1 MRIRVPRSSL
11 SFALS
16 ACVLLASSGAARAQ
30 DSEVTATALF
40 NDGRRLMNAHQY
52 AQACPK
58 FAESERLAPSGGTLL
73 NLAECYE
80 RTGQTASAWAAW
92 NDAAARANA
101 AGKTA
106 AEKSA
111 LARAAAL
118 EAKLSKLT
126 IALEPESD
134 VPGLTVKRD
143 GVAVGHGEF
152 GVALPIDPGPHVI
165 EASAPKKQPWSTQIE
180 VSPKTLDARVRI
192 SLADAPEQAA
202 VAPAGTGTEGA
213 TNASPTPPIPS
224 TEPQARPSS
233 WSGQKSAAIVVGGA
247 GIVGIALG
255 AVFGLQ
261 AKSKNDD
268 ALQPANCPTPTQCNP
283 SGLSL
288 TDDAKTDATIS
299 TIAFVAGGAALIG
312 GVVLWWTAP
321 RASSSV
327 GIDGVVPVVG
337 SSYQGVAL
345 HGAW

>member
-1 MRIRVPRSSL
+1 
-11 SFALS
+11 
-16 ACVLLASSGAARAQ
+16 VLLASAPSARAQ

-40 NDGRRLMNAHQY
+40 NDGRRLMSEHQY

-101 AGKTA
+101 AGKGA

-118 EAKLSKLT
+118 EPKLSKLT

-143 GVAVGHGEF
+143 GVLVGHGEF

-165 EASAPKKQPWSTQIE
+165 EASAPRKQPWSTQVD
-180 VSPKTLDARVRI
+180 VSAKTLDARVRI
-192 SLADAPEQAA
+192 SLADAPEATAVVPAA
-202 VAPAGTGTEGA
+202 GGGEGA
-213 TNASPTPPIPS
+213 ATAATTTVLPASEGPPRS
-224 TEPQARPSS
+224 SS
-233 WSGQKSAAIVVGGA
+233 WSGQKTAALVVGGA
-247 GIVGIALG
+247 GVVGLALG

-268 ALQPANCPTPTQCNP
+268 ALQPTNCPTATQCNAN
-283 SGLSL
+283 GLSL

-299 TIAFVAGGAALIG
+299 TIAFAAGGAAVVG
-312 GVVLWWTAP
+312 GVVLWLTSP
-321 RASSSV
+321 RPSNGV
-327 GIDGVVPVVG
+327 GVHGVTPMIG
-337 SSYQGVAL
+337 TSFGGLAL